1 MKVCTKKIR
10 PLARSTNH
18 HYQRYLFS
26 LYEKKLENNTLSYV
40 YLCTLNINRAWKCLK
55 GGTTVDIMK
64 IDHCEGCE
72 WEQFQDWFDDWKEMN
87 LTVRILLLGVHS
99 QEVTSSSNTRLFCQN
114 VLLGSWVISFLSQ
127 RSQYSQYTI
136 FLVRIYF
143 AKTTNQDTFP

>member
-1 MKVCTKKIR
+1 MEM
-10 PLARSTNH
+10 P
-18 HYQRYLFS
+18 Q
-26 LYEKKLENNTLSYV
+26 
-40 YLCTLNINRAWKCLK
+40 

-72 WEQFQDWFDDWKEMN
+72 WEQFQDWFDDWKKMN

-127 RSQYSQYTI
+127 RSQYSQYTLFI
-136 FLVRIYF
+136 VPRIYF
-143 AKTTNQDTFP
+143 AIMPTPTNQNTFP